1 MSVVPAPAQG
11 RWRRNFWAA
20 TGVALVL
27 LAFGAWGW
35 IRAAAGSRQSASW
48 QYVSLGD
55 SVALSL
61 SAPAIALSPDGSSLV
76 FKDERQNG
84 RLWIKRRAALEPTPI
99 AGTERGLNP
108 AFSPDGEWI
117 AFVADG
123 RVKKVRAAGGATI
136 TLADSV
142 DAAAGGVTWLD
153 DGTLVFISRTGQG
166 LRRVRESG
174 GAATVVLPDAT
185 IPGGGAIT
193 APQALPG
200 SRAVLFSYCTATC
213 LSARVHLLELRSGKE
228 KVLLDDAIEAWHLA
242 TGHLL
247 YVRRDGVAM
256 VAPFDLDDLEI
267 SGPAVPAF
275 EDVHVNTVYGFAP
288 LAVSAS
294 GSLVYARGSGM
305 ASENTIVRVSRAGDA
320 TPFDTTWH
328 GDFNSFAL
336 SPDGRRLAVSARGAN
351 GLNIWIKQ
359 LERGP
364 FTRLTFGGTDR
375 RPLWSPDG
383 RSVAFIHDSANSSA
397 VYVRPADGGGQDQL
411 LVRIDRQIQEAAW
424 SRDPRT
430 IVVRT
435 DNAAAGVGDLL
446 AVRVGG
452 DSAPVPL
459 VATPLTELHPAVSPD
474 GRWLAYASNQSGFTN
489 EVYVRPFSDA
499 GGGRWQVSNGGGS
512 QPVWAPNGRELFYL
526 DGQARLMSAQ
536 VQSGSTFEVGSATP
550 LFDATRFLRDDF
562 HQSYGVT
569 PDGRSF
575 LFAMARQRT
584 GGAGSPRLVWV
595 ENWFSEVRDR
605 LKR

>member
-1 MSVVPAPAQG
+1 M
-11 RWRRNFWAA
+11 
-20 TGVALVL
+20 
-27 LAFGAWGW
+27 
-35 IRAAAGSRQSASW
+35 
-48 QYVSLGD
+48 
-55 SVALSL
+55 
-61 SAPAIALSPDGSSLV
+61 
-76 FKDERQNG
+76 
-84 RLWIKRRAALEPTPI
+84 
-99 AGTERGLNP
+99 
-108 AFSPDGEWI
+108 
-117 AFVADG
+117 
-123 RVKKVRAAGGATI
+123 
-136 TLADSV
+136 
-142 DAAAGGVTWLD
+142 
-153 DGTLVFISRTGQG
+153 
-166 LRRVRESG
+166 
-174 GAATVVLPDAT
+174 
-185 IPGGGAIT
+185 
-193 APQALPG
+193 
-200 SRAVLFSYCTATC
+200 
-213 LSARVHLLELRSGKE
+213 
-228 KVLLDDAIEAWHLA
+228 IEAWHLA

-294 GSLVYARGSGM
+294 GSLVYARGAGV

-359 LERGP
+359 LDRGP

-489 EVYVRPFSDA
+489 EVYVRPFGDA
-499 GGGRWQVSNGGGS
+499 SGGRWQVSNGGGA

-526 DGQARLMSAQ
+526 DGQARLMAAQ
-536 VQSGSTFEVGSATP
+536 VQSGPTFEVGSVTP
-550 LFDATRFLRDDF
+550 LFDARRFIRDDF

-575 LFAMARQRT
+575 LFAMARQRRRRRRVASAGV
-584 GGAGSPRLVWV
+584 GGPLVQRGSGPVETLTSARKKPPPTVRTIGGGSIPCLPACLWPVMQSASLLHPRAA
-595 ENWFSEVRDR
+595 
-605 LKR
+605 